1 MAINKSNGKKKWDA
15 KKGREVKRARVQQ
28 RKRARGAAVGGA
40 DPAVSRKTPSGK
52 ALRKMANEIARVCA
66 RTTFLPSIL
75 FLTNTCFFFLS
86 FLHHSQNCGTST
98 HT

>member
-75 FLTNTCFFFLS
+75 F
-86 FLHHSQNCGTST
+86 
-98 HT
+98 